1 MFVHYSVVDLCDINH
16 PNCKGKNHQVELT
29 NQTTTKG
36 WFLHLEWQAIIF
48 KITQY
53 MYNSDCN
60 LHMTQLGLGIH
71 SNTPQVIFSILVNG
85 MIYYVQMHFFFFFL
99 IPAFQQTLRSDFTL
113 NLFVL
118 GRYIITLLLPFP
130 EYNYFP

>member
-1 MFVHYSVVDLCDINH
+1 
-16 PNCKGKNHQVELT
+16 
-29 NQTTTKG
+29 
-36 WFLHLEWQAIIF
+36 
-48 KITQY
+48 
-53 MYNSDCN
+53 
-60 LHMTQLGLGIH
+60 MTQLGLGIH
-71 SNTPQVIFSILVNG
+71 SNTPQGYFQHISKWYDLLCSDAL
-85 MIYYVQMHFFFFFL
+85 FFFFFL